1 MLLLNRRTN
10 ESVTA
15 WVNDHEPL
23 LIRVNEVSLT
33 GSVLLG
39 FEGEN
44 HQVCRTEIFHDFK
57 DRNSEEEYRAKVA
70 EIQKQHK
77 TQEALNKVAEQHFA
91 QRKPRGLVQR
101 RPTLRKVVPRV
112 QPIRGILA
120 PEPRTSPFMGL
131 LAVSGSKP

>member
-1 MLLLNRRTN
+1 MNQRKK
-10 ESVTA
+10 
-15 WVNDHEPL
+15 P
-23 LIRVNEVSLT
+23 IQT
-33 GSVLLG
+33 GLKIDVKPISDQG
-39 FEGEN
+39 M
-44 HQVCRTEIFHDFK
+44 T
-57 DRNSEEEYRAKVA
+57 EEEYRAKVA

-91 QRKPRGLVQR
+91 QRKLRGPVQR
-101 RPTLRKVVPRV
+101 PQQRKSAPHRVVPRV